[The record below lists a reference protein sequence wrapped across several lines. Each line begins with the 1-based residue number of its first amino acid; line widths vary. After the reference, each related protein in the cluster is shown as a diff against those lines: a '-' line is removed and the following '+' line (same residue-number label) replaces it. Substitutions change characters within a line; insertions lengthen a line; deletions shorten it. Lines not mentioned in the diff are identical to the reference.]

1 MIVLDTN
8 VVSEPLKPRPDIA
21 VMAWL
26 DAQEPQTLYL
36 SSITLAE
43 ILTGIE
49 TMPVGSRRT
58 QLKSALDGDILPLFE
73 GRLLQ
78 FDKRAAQA
86 FALIQARVKS
96 AGIAISFADCAIAS
110 IAQVNGYAVA
120 TRNVRDY
127 QNTGVKLLNPWID
140 GL

>member
-8 VVSEPLKPRPDIA
+8 VVSEPLKPRPDAA

-49 TMPVGSRRT
+49 TLPLGRRRT
-58 QLKSALDGDILPLFE
+58 QLQSAFEDGILPLFE

-78 FDKRAAQA
+78 FDKSAAQA
-86 FALIQARVKS
+86 FARIQARMKA
-96 AGIAISFADCAIAS
+96 AGAGISFADCAIAA
-110 IAQVNGYAVA
+110 IAQANGYAVA

-127 QNTGVKLLNPWID
+127 QNTGVKLLNPWTD
-140 GL
+140 GF